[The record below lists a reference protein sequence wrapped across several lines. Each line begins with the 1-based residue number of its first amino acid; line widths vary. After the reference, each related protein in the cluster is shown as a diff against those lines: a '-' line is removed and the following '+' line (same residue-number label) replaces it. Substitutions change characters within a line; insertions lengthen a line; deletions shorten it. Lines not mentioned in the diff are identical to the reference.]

1 MAQDTFPGAAPAP
14 LVVVANRLP
23 IDARVDDDGAITWSP
38 SPGGLVT
45 ALAPALAGRD
55 AVWIGWSG
63 IATQEPGESID
74 LPEHPDGYR
83 LADVPLTAEQVEL
96 YYEGFSNETLWPL
109 YHDRIVSPAF
119 HRDTWNAYSEVNA
132 LFAEAAARE
141 AAPGATVWVHDYQL
155 QLVPALLR
163 ALRPDVRI
171 GFFLHIPFPPGE
183 LFMQL
188 PWRKRIVEG
197 MLGAEVVGF
206 QTPGGARNFREVA
219 GRLLGYDVVSAVG
232 DTSDDVAGWI
242 DVTGQPPTPLDPV
255 APSGSRSVLVKAFPI
270 SIDVDSMMALASSP
284 EVAERAT
291 QIRSDLGDPEILFL
305 GVDRMD
311 YTKGI
316 DVRLRAFVELLEDGD
331 LDPARVVLVQVATP
345 SREQVEMYQRIRDDI
360 ELLVGRAAGAIGDIG
375 QVPLR
380 YMYGGMPRAEL
391 AAFYRA
397 ADVML
402 VTPFRDGMN
411 LVAKEYVA
419 CRPDAD
425 GSLIL
430 SEFAGAAREFGD
442 AWLVNPYSLESVKES
457 ILAAVRAEPAERQ
470 RRMERLREALI
481 ANDVAHWSLSFLS
494 TLEGV
499 GGGSTTA

>member
-1 MAQDTFPGAAPAP
+1 MVEDTLPGAAPAP

-23 IDARVDDDGAITWSP
+23 IDARVEDDGAITWSP

-109 YHDRIVSPAF
+109 YHDRIVAPAF
-119 HRDTWNAYSEVNA
+119 HRETWNAYSEVNL

-183 LFMQL
+183 LFMQV

-197 MLGAEVVGF
+197 MLGSEVVGF

-219 GRLLGYDVVSAVG
+219 GRLLGYD
-232 DTSDDVAGWI
+232 TSDHGDDAGWI

-255 APSGSRSVLVKAFPI
+255 SPTGSRRVLAKAFPI
-270 SIDVDSMMALASSP
+270 SIDVASMMELAESD
-284 EVAERAT
+284 EVAQRAA
-291 QIRSDLGDPEILFL
+291 QIRADLGDQEVMFL

-316 DVRLRAFVELLEDGD
+316 DVRLRAFVELLEDGE

-345 SREQVEMYQRIRDDI
+345 SREQVEMYQRIREEI

-419 CRPDAD
+419 CRPDVD

-442 AWLVNPYSLESVKES
+442 AWLVNPYSLESVKEA
-457 ILAAVRAEPAERQ
+457 ILAAVKAEPTERT
-470 RRMERLREALI
+470 RRMAHLREALL
-481 ANDVAHWSLSFLS
+481 ANDVAHWALSFLT
-494 TLEGV
+494 TLEGIEA
-499 GGGSTTA
+499 GELTA